1 MIKSELYSNLKETV
15 ELLYELLLPE
25 GSTEVSRKNSE
36 EELELL
42 QNEINALDYSCL
54 DEVYHGGLK
63 EVINDDLSPVENALI
78 AGVGLL
84 DEYGLSEEE
93 FYEWAGKQ
101 PEVYSLLLGMVITGD
116 LPKGGKCLKMGE
128 YFDEE
133 YRKELF
139 DPANINISP
148 KNGMHFAEEKPEDG
162 SQSFY
167 YLQKVIV
174 FDKAF
179 DAYNGV
185 ARELK
190 PILQEARKFYLDKQ
204 AEALN
209 KPGACGD
216 HFYETMLTFAQAFKE
231 AQESILRA
239 TTSGLRRRSVK
250 ADVIQNFR
258 LKYREIAQE
267 SCRDFLHVFEHM
279 IELYEQFYPEK
290 EQGRH
295 EYIDYI
301 SALRSGQRNLEIAVS
316 DLSQF
321 QKNALYTA
329 NKAAT
334 SAVNQFANSFM
345 DSAHASKEQ
354 RVFAEK
360 LKAVFDT
367 EQYELAIDMIFRA
380 FGDNVDI
387 EYTDSLGIET
397 DILASAQLEENV
409 CEQLRDNF
417 ERGTIDKN
425 TIAEFLKTYTM
436 QYPYAANLY
445 AMAYLYFGNGAGDL
459 EGITKYLGIYDSFM
473 DCTKEI
479 CVPKLRYQMNLDME
493 GNNLEQLEAD
503 VQFAKRL
510 VRKYALLQTEL
521 EPYAARMQSG
531 LGGKKY
537 TATHPKEET
546 QYFYKVLADE
556 KLTKSD
562 FLYLKGSER
571 FEKSY
576 AAYAGV
582 VDQEAD
588 GPITAF
594 YNGFLAFTPEKIYC
608 IIRGMEFE
616 DDTFA
621 IDYDELKLSYYTTLR
636 VNDKD
641 LMSGNDCWIGKYHFQ
656 YDGNGDL
663 LKHLKFWSATKKV
676 KKLLAELPE
685 NEIWDVPAMEN
696 NETIVKLLKVLVD
709 NFDIVQLIY
718 FISTRQIENN
728 TERGSCLYLSS
739 EFKSSSADY
748 FTESEISRLLKITS
762 QLDKSTLDELLME
775 PKLRAEKI
783 AKAAVERKEFMDFWS
798 AEPLEKRL
806 QNPDVNISTLAKIEC
821 YLYKALDDRIE
832 DVPECRTYYSQYT
845 EAKIGVAQKK
855 INFICTWIKEHPL
868 DFDWTDA
875 MEAANQQVQYQV
887 YVSKTCSYL
896 EKSASAKEKFDT
908 VTKFAI
914 RYDAIDENNNIV
926 TSYEPKIKFTMSL
939 LANLELKTIFRILP
953 NVLECDSYEEAVE
966 HRDRFFEIVKKYSLG
981 EVIGDQC
988 ILNKMYEDMFA
999 QKGSYAFYI
1008 QWLNHEISSEIAYQK
1023 KLQEA
1028 KGFKRILVMASKPNH
1043 NMAELEDS

>member
-1 MIKSELYSNLKETV
+1 MVKSELYSNLKQAIDMLDG
-15 ELLYELLLPE
+15 LLIPE
-25 GSTEVSRKNSE
+25 GSKELSYWGSE
-36 EELELL
+36 EDELNLL
-42 QNEINALDYSCL
+42 QEEISALDYSCL

-63 EVINDDLSPVENALI
+63 EVINDNLSPAENALI
-78 AGVGLL
+78 SGVGLL

-93 FYEWAGKQ
+93 FREWLEKQ
-101 PEVYSLLLGMVITGD
+101 PEVYSLLLGILITGKWPD
-116 LPKGGKCLKMGE
+116 YSQWKKME
-128 YFDEE
+128 DYFEEE
-133 YRKELF
+133 YRQELF

-148 KNGMHFAEEKPEDG
+148 KSGIRFAEEKPEDG

-174 FDKAF
+174 FDKSF

-209 KPGACGD
+209 NPGACGD

-334 SAVNQFANSFM
+334 SAVNRFANSFM

-354 RVFAEK
+354 RAFAEK

-367 EQYELAIDMIFRA
+367 EQYERAIDMIFRA

-397 DILASAQLEENV
+397 DILVSAQQEKNICEELV
-409 CEQLRDNF
+409 DIFDQ
-417 ERGTIDKN
+417 GSIDKN

-436 QYPYAANLY
+436 QYPYDANLY
-445 AMAYLYFGNGAGDL
+445 AIAYLYFGSGAGDL
-459 EGITKYLGIYDSFM
+459 EDITKYLGIYDSFV
-473 DCTKEI
+473 DCAKEI
-479 CVPKLRYQMNLDME
+479 CIFKLKYQMNLDME

-510 VRKYALLQTEL
+510 VKKYALLQTEL
-521 EPYAARMQSG
+521 EPYAIRMQSE

-546 QYFYKVLADE
+546 QCFYKIMAD
-556 KLTKSD
+556 KQLTKGD
-562 FLYLKGSER
+562 ALYLKGSEE
-571 FEKSY
+571 FEKYY
-576 AAYAGV
+576 AKY
-582 VDQEAD
+582 E
-588 GPITAF
+588 
-594 YNGFLAFTPEKIYC
+594 
-608 IIRGMEFE
+608 MEE
-616 DDTFA
+616 
-621 IDYDELKLSYYTTLR
+621 
-636 VNDKD
+636 
-641 LMSGNDCWIGKYHFQ
+641 
-656 YDGNGDL
+656 
-663 LKHLKFWSATKKV
+663 
-676 KKLLAELPE
+676 
-685 NEIWDVPAMEN
+685 
-696 NETIVKLLKVLVD
+696 
-709 NFDIVQLIY
+709 
-718 FISTRQIENN
+718 
-728 TERGSCLYLSS
+728 
-739 EFKSSSADY
+739 
-748 FTESEISRLLKITS
+748 
-762 QLDKSTLDELLME
+762 
-775 PKLRAEKI
+775 
-783 AKAAVERKEFMDFWS
+783 
-798 AEPLEKRL
+798 
-806 QNPDVNISTLAKIEC
+806 
-821 YLYKALDDRIE
+821 
-832 DVPECRTYYSQYT
+832 
-845 EAKIGVAQKK
+845 
-855 INFICTWIKEHPL
+855 
-868 DFDWTDA
+868 
-875 MEAANQQVQYQV
+875 ANQQVQYQI
-887 YVSKTCSYL
+887 YANKMLSYL
-896 EKSASAKEKFDT
+896 KKNASAKEQFDT
-908 VTKFAI
+908 AVRFAI
-914 RYDAIDENNNIV
+914 QYDVVDENNNVV

-939 LANLELKTIFRILP
+939 LANLELKIIFGTVP
-953 NVLECDSYEEAVE
+953 DALECHSYEEAVE
-966 HRDRFFEIVKKYSLG
+966 HRNQFYEIVKKYSLG
-981 EVIGDQC
+981 EVTGNQC
-988 ILNKMYEDMFA
+988 VLNKMYDDMFA

-1008 QWLNHEISSEIAYQK
+1008 QWLNNEFPSEVEYQK
-1023 KLQEA
+1023 KLQET
-1028 KGFKRILVMASKPNH
+1028 KGLKKILVMATKPNH
-1043 NMAELEDS
+1043 LATIE

>member
-436 QYPYAANLY
+436 QYPYDANLY
-445 AMAYLYFGNGAGDL
+445 AIAYLYFGSGAGDL
-459 EGITKYLGIYDSFM
+459 EGITKYLGIYDLFI
-473 DCTKEI
+473 DCAKEI
-479 CVPKLRYQMNLDME
+479 CILKLKYQMNLEMKGD
-493 GNNLEQLEAD
+493 NLEQLEAD

-510 VRKYALLQTEL
+510 VKKYALLQTEL
-521 EPYAARMQSG
+521 EPYAIRMQSE

-546 QYFYKVLADE
+546 QCFYKIMAD
-556 KLTKSD
+556 KQLTKGD
-562 FLYLKGSER
+562 ALYLKGSEE
-571 FEKSY
+571 FEKYY
-576 AAYAGV
+576 AKYAGD
-582 VDQEAD
+582 VDQEAN
-588 GPITAF
+588 GPIAAF
-594 YNGFLAFTPEKIYC
+594 YSDFLAFTPEKLYC
-608 IIRGMEFE
+608 IIRGKDMD
-616 DDTFA
+616 DDTVA
-621 IDYDELKLSYYTTLR
+621 VDYDELKLSGYTVMTLPDEDR
-636 VNDKD
+636 
-641 LMSGNDCWIGKYHFQ
+641 MSGNVCELGTYRFGYSGDCDF
-656 YDGNGDL
+656 L
-663 LKHLKFWSATKKV
+663 RHLKFWSATKKV

-685 NEIWDVPAMEN
+685 NETWDIPAMEN
-696 NETIVKLLKVLVD
+696 NETIIKLLRVLVD
-709 NFDIVQLIY
+709 NFDIELY
-718 FISTRQIENN
+718 KNLYTREIENN
-728 TERGSCLYLSS
+728 TENGRCMFMSHDIKCSQ
-739 EFKSSSADY
+739 ADY
-748 FTESEISRLLKITS
+748 FTEPEISRLLKILS
-762 QLDKSTLDELLME
+762 PLDKSTLEELLID
-775 PKLRAEKI
+775 PKERA
-783 AKAAVERKEFMDFWS
+783 AKRAKTAAERKEFMDFWS
-798 AEPLEKRL
+798 AESLEKHL
-806 QNPDVNISTLAKIEC
+806 QNPDVNISALAKIEC
-821 YLYKALDDRIE
+821 YLYKALDDRMGDIS
-832 DVPECRTYYSQYT
+832 ECQNYYSLYT
-845 EAKIGVAQKK
+845 EAERDVAQKK
-855 INFICTWIKEHPL
+855 VNFICTWIKEHPL
-868 DFDWTDA
+868 DFDWTDE
-875 MEAANQQVQYQV
+875 MEEANQQVQYQI
-887 YVSKTCSYL
+887 YANKMLAYL
-896 EKSASAKEKFDT
+896 KKNAPAKEQFDT
-908 VTKFAI
+908 AVRFAI
-914 RYDAIDENNNIV
+914 QYDVIDEENNIV
-926 TSYEPKIKFTMSL
+926 TSYERKIKFTMPL
-939 LANLELKTIFRILP
+939 LANLELKTIFGTIP
-953 NVLECDSYEEAVE
+953 DALECHSYEGAME
-966 HRDRFFEIVKKYSLG
+966 HRNRFFEIVKKYSLG
-981 EVIGDQC
+981 EVTGDQC
-988 ILNKMYEDMFA
+988 VLNKMYDDMFA

-1008 QWLNHEISSEIAYQK
+1008 QWLNNEFPSEVEYQK
-1023 KLQEA
+1023 KLQDA
-1028 KGFKRILVMASKPNH
+1028 KGIKKILVAASKPNH
-1043 NMAELEDS
+1043 LATIE

>member
-267 SCRDFLHVFEHM
+267 SCRDFLHVEHM

-436 QYPYAANLY
+436 QYPYDANLY
-445 AMAYLYFGNGAGDL
+445 AIAYLYFGSGAGDL
-459 EGITKYLGIYDSFM
+459 EGTTKYLGIYDLFI
-473 DCTKEI
+473 DCAKEI
-479 CVPKLRYQMNLDME
+479 CILKLKYQMNLEMKGD
-493 GNNLEQLEAD
+493 NLEQLEAD

-510 VRKYALLQTEL
+510 VKKYALLQTEL
-521 EPYAARMQSG
+521 EPYAIRMQSE

-537 TATHPKEET
+537 TETHP
-546 QYFYKVLADE
+546 QGGNSVLLQD
-556 KLTKSD
+556 
-562 FLYLKGSER
+562 
-571 FEKSY
+571 
-576 AAYAGV
+576 
-582 VDQEAD
+582 
-588 GPITAF
+588 
-594 YNGFLAFTPEKIYC
+594 NG
-608 IIRGMEFE
+608 
-616 DDTFA
+616 
-621 IDYDELKLSYYTTLR
+621 
-636 VNDKD
+636 
-641 LMSGNDCWIGKYHFQ
+641 
-656 YDGNGDL
+656 
-663 LKHLKFWSATKKV
+663 
-676 KKLLAELPE
+676 
-685 NEIWDVPAMEN
+685 
-696 NETIVKLLKVLVD
+696 
-709 NFDIVQLIY
+709 
-718 FISTRQIENN
+718 
-728 TERGSCLYLSS
+728 
-739 EFKSSSADY
+739 
-748 FTESEISRLLKITS
+748 
-762 QLDKSTLDELLME
+762 
-775 PKLRAEKI
+775 
-783 AKAAVERKEFMDFWS
+783 
-798 AEPLEKRL
+798 
-806 QNPDVNISTLAKIEC
+806 
-821 YLYKALDDRIE
+821 
-832 DVPECRTYYSQYT
+832 
-845 EAKIGVAQKK
+845 
-855 INFICTWIKEHPL
+855 
-868 DFDWTDA
+868 
-875 MEAANQQVQYQV
+875 
-887 YVSKTCSYL
+887 
-896 EKSASAKEKFDT
+896 
-908 VTKFAI
+908 
-914 RYDAIDENNNIV
+914 
-926 TSYEPKIKFTMSL
+926 
-939 LANLELKTIFRILP
+939 
-953 NVLECDSYEEAVE
+953 
-966 HRDRFFEIVKKYSLG
+966 
-981 EVIGDQC
+981 
-988 ILNKMYEDMFA
+988 
-999 QKGSYAFYI
+999 
-1008 QWLNHEISSEIAYQK
+1008 
-1023 KLQEA
+1023 
-1028 KGFKRILVMASKPNH
+1028 
-1043 NMAELEDS
+1043 

>member
-1 MIKSELYSNLKETV
+1 MVKSELYSNLKQAIDMLV
-15 ELLYELLLPE
+15 ELLIPE
-25 GSTEVSRKNSE
+25 GSKELSYWGSE
-36 EELELL
+36 EDELNLL
-42 QNEINALDYSCL
+42 QEEISALDYSCL

-63 EVINDDLSPVENALI
+63 EVINDNLSPAENALI
-78 AGVGLL
+78 SGVGLL

-93 FYEWAGKQ
+93 FREWLEKQ
-101 PEVYSLLLGMVITGD
+101 PEVYSLLLGILITGKWPD
-116 LPKGGKCLKMGE
+116 YSQWKKME
-128 YFDEE
+128 DYFEEE
-133 YRKELF
+133 YRQELF

-148 KNGMHFAEEKPEDG
+148 KSGIRFAEEKPEDG

-174 FDKAF
+174 FDKSF

-209 KPGACGD
+209 NPGACGD

-334 SAVNQFANSFM
+334 SAVNRFANSFM

-354 RVFAEK
+354 RAFAEK

-367 EQYELAIDMIFRA
+367 EQYERAIDMIFRA

-397 DILASAQLEENV
+397 DILVSAQQEKNICEELV
-409 CEQLRDNF
+409 DIFDQ
-417 ERGTIDKN
+417 GSIDKN

-436 QYPYAANLY
+436 QYPYDANLY
-445 AMAYLYFGNGAGDL
+445 AIAYLYFGSGAGDL
-459 EGITKYLGIYDSFM
+459 EDITKYLGIYDSFV
-473 DCTKEI
+473 DCAKEI
-479 CVPKLRYQMNLDME
+479 CIFKLKYQMNLDME

-510 VRKYALLQTEL
+510 VKKYALLQTEL
-521 EPYAARMQSG
+521 EPYAIRMQSE

-546 QYFYKVLADE
+546 QCFYKIMAD
-556 KLTKSD
+556 KQLTKGD
-562 FLYLKGSER
+562 ALYLKGSEE
-571 FEKSY
+571 FEK
-576 AAYAGV
+576 
-582 VDQEAD
+582 
-588 GPITAF
+588 
-594 YNGFLAFTPEKIYC
+594 
-608 IIRGMEFE
+608 
-616 DDTFA
+616 
-621 IDYDELKLSYYTTLR
+621 YY
-636 VNDKD
+636 
-641 LMSGNDCWIGKYHFQ
+641 
-656 YDGNGDL
+656 
-663 LKHLKFWSATKKV
+663 
-676 KKLLAELPE
+676 KLLR
-685 NEIWDVPAMEN
+685 
-696 NETIVKLLKVLVD
+696 VLVD
-709 NFDIVQLIY
+709 NFNIELY
-718 FISTRQIENN
+718 KNLYTREIENN
-728 TERGSCLYLSS
+728 TENGRCMFMSHDIKCSQ
-739 EFKSSSADY
+739 ADY
-748 FTESEISRLLKITS
+748 FTEPEISRLLKILS
-762 QLDKSTLDELLME
+762 PLDKSTLEELLID
-775 PKLRAEKI
+775 PKERA
-783 AKAAVERKEFMDFWS
+783 AKRAKTAAERKEFMDFWS
-798 AEPLEKRL
+798 AESLEKHL
-806 QNPDVNISTLAKIEC
+806 QNPDVNISALAKIEC
-821 YLYKALDDRIE
+821 YLYKALDDRMGDIS
-832 DVPECRTYYSQYT
+832 ECQNYYSLYT
-845 EAKIGVAQKK
+845 EAERDVAQKK
-855 INFICTWIKEHPL
+855 VNFICTWIKEHPL
-868 DFDWTDA
+868 DFDWTDE
-875 MEAANQQVQYQV
+875 MEEANQQVQYQI
-887 YVSKTCSYL
+887 YANKMLSYL
-896 EKSASAKEKFDT
+896 KKNASAKEQFDT
-908 VTKFAI
+908 AVRFAI
-914 RYDAIDENNNIV
+914 QYDVVDENNNVV

-939 LANLELKTIFRILP
+939 LANLELKIIFGTVP
-953 NVLECDSYEEAVE
+953 DALECHSYEEAVE
-966 HRDRFFEIVKKYSLG
+966 HRNQFYEIVKKYSLG
-981 EVIGDQC
+981 EVTGNQC
-988 ILNKMYEDMFA
+988 VLNKMYDDMFA

-1008 QWLNHEISSEIAYQK
+1008 QWLNNEFPSEVEYQK
-1023 KLQEA
+1023 KLQET
-1028 KGFKRILVMASKPNH
+1028 KGLKKILVMATKPNH
-1043 NMAELEDS
+1043 LATIE